1 MKRLTYSCSVLLI
14 LLILSLSSGW
24 YVNRLCSNYTQ
35 QLKTAQQLAIQD
47 DWTQARSITQHVFHD
62 WTEHSF
68 LLHALLRHSDTDQ
81 ILISF
86 RSIDEY
92 LQLRETDQ
100 YLSANA
106 VLITQLE
113 LLAEME
119 QPTLENVL

>member
-1 MKRLTYSCSVLLI
+1 MKRFTFACAALL
-14 LLILSLSSGW
+14 LLLVLSLVSGW
-24 YVNRLCSNYTQ
+24 YMNRLCGNYTQ
-35 QLKTAQQLAIQD
+35 QLKSAQQLATQD
-47 DWTQARSITQHVFHD
+47 DWGQARTITQHVYQD
-62 WTEHSF
+62 WMEHSF

-86 RSIDEY
+86 RSVDEY
-92 LQLRETDQ
+92 LHLKEIDQ
-100 YLSANA
+100 YVSANA